1 MSVNFRISNRL
12 SANSMALRYMDCP
25 PAPSSASRLSKA
37 IVHMEQDYNS
47 GKASF
52 QSSRAKGGSY
62 Y

>member
-37 IVHMEQDYNS
+37 IVQIEQDYNS
-47 GKASF
+47 GKVSF